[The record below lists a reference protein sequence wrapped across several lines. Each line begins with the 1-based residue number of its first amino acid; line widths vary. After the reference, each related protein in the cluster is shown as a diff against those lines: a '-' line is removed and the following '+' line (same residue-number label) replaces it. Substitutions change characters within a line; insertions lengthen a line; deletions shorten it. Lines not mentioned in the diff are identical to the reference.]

1 MTVPREQTGGAET
14 FWRRC
19 STCKRE
25 VAFESA
31 IWKCSVSTCNRKG
44 SSFVFCSIDCWQ
56 SHVPTM
62 RHREAWAEEER
73 SPGREAWR
81 AESRVRV
88 PESTERETLAQETA
102 DAARAVGSAPSSV
115 AEIPRDI
122 LIVTSKLKK
131 YVKARSGL
139 NTSDAV
145 MSALSDRVRRLCDDA
160 IERAREEGRKTLMDR
175 DF

>member
-1 MTVPREQTGGAET
+1 MTEGTGGTET

-25 VAFESA
+25 IAFESA

-44 SSFVFCSIDCWQ
+44 SSFVFCSVDCWQ

-73 SPGREAWR
+73 APSQGAWR
-81 AESRVRV
+81 AESAARA
-88 PESTERETLAQETA
+88 PEKAERETLAKETA
-102 DAARAVGSAPSSV
+102 EAALAVGSVPSPV

-145 MSALSDRVRRLCDDA
+145 MNALSDRVRRLCDDA